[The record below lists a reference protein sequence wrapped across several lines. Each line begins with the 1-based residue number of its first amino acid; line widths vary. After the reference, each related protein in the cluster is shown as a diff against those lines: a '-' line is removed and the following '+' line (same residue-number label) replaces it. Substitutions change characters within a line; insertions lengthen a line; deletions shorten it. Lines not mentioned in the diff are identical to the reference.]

1 MGAAVDHVTPM
12 GMSGGS
18 AEGNDKSEGQCFS
31 CKSKL
36 TALVVDNGGVC
47 RAIQTVLLRSYGVDT
62 EAVETGEAAVELI
75 AAGATFSLIIIEMLL
90 PFMDGPEVYI
100 TFFYFILLAKGPS
113 SVHYLVIH
121 YQLVIINTSD
131 TSKVFFNS
139 ISTSGI
145 SNCGVQ
151 VQMLHPMLF

>member
-1 MGAAVDHVTPM
+1 M
-12 GMSGGS
+12 
-18 AEGNDKSEGQCFS
+18 
-31 CKSKL
+31 
-36 TALVVDNGGVC
+36 VDNGGVC
-47 RAIQTVLLRSYGVDT
+47 CAIQTALLRSYGVDT
-62 EAVETGEAAVELI
+62 EAVETGKAAVELI

-100 TFFYFILLAKGPS
+100 TSFYFILLAKGPS

-139 ISTSGI
+139 IGTSGI
-145 SNCGVQ
+145 SN
-151 VQMLHPMLF
+151 